1 VTRRFEVHPD
11 VPAVAA
17 ATADR
22 LIAAGR
28 NAIRRRGRFI
38 LALSGGTTPLAV
50 CPLLVVPPR
59 VRMLDWSRVEF
70 FFGDERAVPPN
81 DPESNYNT
89 ARLALLDYL
98 PGLRMEQ
105 VHRMPCELQDL
116 DAGAWQ
122 YERELREVIGGD
134 GIPRFDLIWL
144 GMGADG
150 HTASLFPATAAL
162 DERER
167 LVVANWVPSIHA
179 WRMTLTFPILN
190 AAREAMF
197 VVTGADKAPPVA
209 AVRSGSANPPAARV
223 RARRTVWLVDEAAAG
238 SPTGPDADERGGAT
252 AGSIR

>member
-1 VTRRFEVHPD
+1 VSRRFEILPD
-11 VPAVAA
+11 PDAVAA

-38 LALSGGTTPLAV
+38 LGLTGGTTPLAV

-59 VRMLDWSRVEF
+59 VRMLDWTKVQF

-98 PGLRMEQ
+98 PRLRMEQ
-105 VHRMPCELQDL
+105 VHRMPCELEDI
-116 DAGAWQ
+116 DAGARQ
-122 YERELREVIGGD
+122 YEAELRRVVGGN
-134 GIPRFDLIWL
+134 GTPVFDLIWL

-150 HTASLFPATAAL
+150 HTASLFPGTGAL

-167 LVVANWVPSIHA
+167 LVVANWVPSLDA
-179 WRMTLTFPILN
+179 WRMTLTYPVLN

-197 VVTGADKAPPVA
+197 VVNGADKADAVA
-209 AVRSGSANPPAARV
+209 RIRSGSHDLPAARV
-223 RARRTVWLVDEAAAG
+223 RAGRTLWLVDAAAAG
-238 SPTGPDADERGGAT
+238 T
-252 AGSIR
+252 A

>member
-1 VTRRFEVHPD
+1 VTRRFEVLPD
-11 VPAVAA
+11 VDAVAA

-22 LIAAGR
+22 LVAAGR

-38 LALSGGTTPLAV
+38 LALTGGTTPLAV

-59 VRMLDWSRVEF
+59 VRMLDWTKVEF

-98 PGLRMEQ
+98 PRLRMEQ
-105 VHRMPCELQDL
+105 VHRMPCELEDL
-116 DAGAWQ
+116 DFGARQ
-122 YERELREVIGGD
+122 YEEELRRVIGGD
-134 GIPRFDLIWL
+134 GVPVFDLIWL

-150 HTASLFPATAAL
+150 HTASLFPDSAAL

-167 LVVANWVPSIHA
+167 LVVANWVPSLEA
-179 WRMTLTFPILN
+179 WRMTLTYPVLN

-197 VVTGADKAPPVA
+197 VVTGADKADAVA
-209 AVRSGSANPPAARV
+209 RIRAGSDDPPAARV
-223 RARRTVWLVDEAAAG
+223 RARRTIWLVDAAASG
-238 SPTGPDADERGGAT
+238 TG
-252 AGSIR
+252 

>member
-1 VTRRFEVHPD
+1 MTRRFEVLPD
-11 VPAVAA
+11 VRSVAA

-22 LIAAGR
+22 LVAAGR

-38 LALSGGTTPLAV
+38 LALTGGSTPLAV

-105 VHRMPCELQDL
+105 VHRMPCEVDDL

-122 YERELREVIGGD
+122 YERELREVIGGT

-150 HTASLFPATAAL
+150 HTASLFPDTAAL
-162 DERER
+162 GERNR
-167 LVVANWVPSIHA
+167 LVVANWVPSLDA
-179 WRMTLTFPILN
+179 WRMTLTYPVLN
-190 AAREAMF
+190 AGREAMF
-197 VVTGADKAPPVA
+197 VVTGEDKAAAVS
-209 AVRSGSANPPAARV
+209 AVRSGSGDPPAARI
-223 RARRTVWLVDEAAAG
+223 RAERTLWLVDEAAAG
-238 SPTGPDADERGGAT
+238 AATGSSAVEREMVT
-252 AGSIR
+252 AGTIR

>member
-1 VTRRFEVHPD
+1 MTRRFEVLPD
-11 VPAVAA
+11 VQAVAT

-22 LIAAGR
+22 LLAAGR

-38 LALSGGTTPLAV
+38 LALTGGTTPLAV

-98 PGLRMEQ
+98 PGLRMDQ
-105 VHRMPCELQDL
+105 VHRMPCELEDL

-122 YERELREVIGGD
+122 YERELRQVVGGP
-134 GIPRFDLIWL
+134 GVPRFDLIWL

-150 HTASLFPATAAL
+150 HTASLFPGTDAL

-167 LVVANWVPSIHA
+167 LVLANWVPSLEA
-179 WRMTLTFPILN
+179 WRMTLTYPVLN

-197 VVTGADKAPPVA
+197 VVTGADKAEA
-209 AVRSGSANPPAARV
+209 FAEVRSGSSEPPAGRV
-223 RARRTVWLVDEAAAG
+223 RAERTLWLVDAAAAG
-238 SPTGPDADERGGAT
+238 RVEREAIS
-252 AGSIR
+252 AGTIR

>member
-1 VTRRFEVHPD
+1 MTRRFEVLPD
-11 VPAVAA
+11 VQAVAT

-22 LIAAGR
+22 LLAVGR

-38 LALSGGTTPLAV
+38 LALTGGSTPLAV

-98 PGLRMEQ
+98 PGLRMDQ
-105 VHRMPCELQDL
+105 VHRMPCELEDL

-122 YERELREVIGGD
+122 YERELRDVIGGS
-134 GIPRFDLIWL
+134 GVPRFDLIWL
-144 GMGADG
+144 GVGADG
-150 HTASLFPATAAL
+150 HTASLFPGSEAL
-162 DERER
+162 GERER
-167 LVVANWVPSIHA
+167 LVVANWVPSLDA
-179 WRMTLTFPILN
+179 WRMTLTYPVLN

-197 VVTGADKAPPVA
+197 VVTGADKAAAVA
-209 AVRSGSANPPAARV
+209 AVRAGSTDPPSGRV
-223 RARRTVWLVDEAAAG
+223 RARRTLWLVDEAAAG
-238 SPTGPDADERGGAT
+238 VAPGPSAVEREALT
-252 AGSIR
+252 AGTIR